1 MRRVLDRH
9 PRLPQAVA
17 IGALSFALTLLLI
30 VGASRAEAQE
40 PASWRL
46 EQPPPP
52 PGAQFK
58 VPLGPPG
65 DLQFY
70 SRNRGILSIEGNA
83 SVPRGLYAWNGE
95 SWHQLATVCGGQG
108 DTARIALASPTEF
121 WVISSPSQPRIG
133 NGTALCH
140 FKDGRVADSFSTPE
154 ESRDP
159 YRQMDAAACNGPNDC
174 WFGGFGAESPTGERR
189 GAFHLHWD
197 GSRLST
203 VYAPQGR
210 GVSDIEFHRGQFF
223 ETTFRGARPESDETP
238 DLAQPEPSPRLIH
251 RFVNGS
257 WQNDAFTPSSD
268 PDGTELLGAD
278 SDGDDLWAVGGGAA
292 SGSRT
297 RTDGGAAAGSSGNFP
312 RRPLAAVLAGDTFT
326 EIALPATEFTDEE
339 RFADVAAVPGSA
351 DAWIAVQRFDQRR
364 TANAK
369 ARVVRVSPAGLLE
382 SDTLPASG
390 AGRGSAAHVAFPAAN
405 DGWLVTQAGW
415 LFHYTDGSSPGV
427 DTEPAFQGTI
437 DFRPNEAA
445 EQFVPDAPPADDS
458 LLFAPP
464 PVEVTQVAPEQP
476 PAVTLPA
483 LLKSVKSKLRG
494 RTLYVS
500 FKLTR
505 TARVQLIG
513 RRKKKVVAKS
523 ANKLLHKGKH
533 TLKLKLNRRHW
544 PTRLQFKTKDSAATS
559 DSGDD
564 SDTITTP
571 QPGTSGTGTTGS
583 GDTGTSS
590 GTTAAGARR

>member
-17 IGALSFALTLLLI
+17 IGALAFGLTLVLI
-30 VGASRAEAQE
+30 VGASRADAQE
-40 PASWRL
+40 AAGWRL

-65 DLQFY
+65 DMQFY

-83 SVPRGLYAWNGE
+83 SVPRGLYVWNGE
-95 SWHQLATVCGGQG
+95 TWHQLATVCGGQG

-121 WVISSPSQPRIG
+121 WVISSPSQPRVG

-159 YRQMDAAACNGPNDC
+159 YRQMDAAACNGPSDC

-197 GSRLST
+197 GARLAT
-203 VYAPQGR
+203 VYTPQGR
-210 GVSDIEFHRGQFF
+210 GVSDVEVHRGQFL
-223 ETTFRGARPESDETP
+223 ETTFRGARPESDAAA
-238 DLAQPEPSPRLIH
+238 DLAQPESSPRLIH
-251 RFVNGS
+251 RFADGS

-268 PDGTELLGAD
+268 RDGTELLGAD

-292 SGSRT
+292 SGPRT
-297 RTDGGAAAGSSGNFP
+297 RTDGGAAAGSGGNFP
-312 RRPLAAVLAGDTFT
+312 RRPLATVLAGDTFT
-326 EIALPATEFTDEE
+326 EIALPASEFTDDE
-339 RFADVAAVPGSA
+339 RFADVAAVPGSP
-351 DAWIAVQRFDQRR
+351 DAWIAVQRFGERR

-390 AGRGSAAHVAFPAAN
+390 AGRGSAAHVAFSAPN

-458 LLFAPP
+458 ALFAPP
-464 PVEVTQVAPEQP
+464 PVEVTQAPAEQP
-476 PAVTLPA
+476 PAVQLPA
-483 LLKSVKSKLRG
+483 LLKSIRSKRRG

-500 FKLTR
+500 FRLTR
-505 TARVQLIG
+505 RARVQLVA
-513 RRKKKVVAKS
+513 RRRKKVVAKT
-523 ANKLLHKGKH
+523 ANKSLRPGKH
-533 TLKLKLNRRHW
+533 TLKLKLNPRRW
-544 PTRLQFKTKDSAATS
+544 PTRLQFKTKDSAATADDGN
-559 DSGDD
+559 DSA
-564 SDTITTP
+564 DTITTP
-571 QPGTSGTGTTGS
+571 QTGPSAGTGA
-583 GDTGTSS
+583 TGTA
-590 GTTAAGARR
+590 TAPTAAGARR